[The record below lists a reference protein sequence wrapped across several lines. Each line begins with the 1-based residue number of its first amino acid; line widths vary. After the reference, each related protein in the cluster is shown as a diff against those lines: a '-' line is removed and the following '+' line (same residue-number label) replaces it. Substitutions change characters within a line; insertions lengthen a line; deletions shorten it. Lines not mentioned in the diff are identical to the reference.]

1 MILVDVVPSSRYSIK
16 SIIFERLRSFLR
28 QKERATWNETK
39 RKNFRNNIQHSF
51 KYFTDP
57 PPPPLPPR
65 SPTIH
70 IYYFLSLFFF
80 SFLCRSSH
88 LAIIHIPCSLSFA
101 LVHRS
106 LRRILLSALFGDT
119 NVVRSCLF
127 IALQTSFSRTCKS
140 VFLFCKLGDGA
151 TLPLNPFLR
160 TSPLVSPFYLF
171 RFSSLFP
178 PPPSSSPRSPT
189 RSLARVSRRYP
200 AHSISVC
207 IIQDIYTGTV
217 RDGLTG
223 APPEVR
229 QTSPEW
235 PWIVATSMDT
245 PSTDSQCLF
254 RTVATP
260 RLHKAFTTFLTF
272 GEPGREIIIVAPP
285 NSSSYI
291 HIYIYLHTMARAET
305 FQSNR
310 FSSVS
315 ICRIR

>member
-39 RKNFRNNIQHSF
+39 RKNFRNNIQHPF

-106 LRRILLSALFGDT
+106 LRRILLSALFGNT

-127 IALQTSFSRTCKS
+127 IALQTSGQRRSLGPANLSFFFASSEMELPSLLILFS
-140 VFLFCKLGDGA
+140 G
-151 TLPLNPFLR
+151 PLLSYPPF
-160 TSPLVSPFYLF
+160 TSFVSPLFFL
-171 RFSSLFP
+171 LLP
-178 PPPSSSPRSPT
+178 PLLLALRLA

-291 HIYIYLHTMARAET
+291 HIYIYT
-305 FQSNR
+305 
-310 FSSVS
+310 
-315 ICRIR
+315 